1 MSKTVNYYENELEK
15 FYITNHRKTI
25 GISYDFII

>member
-15 FYITNHRKTI
+15 FYIIIHGKTI